1 MELVR
6 IEQLLEKYLEAT
18 TTVAEEK
25 ELQNYFSGKEV
36 APHLEEYQAM
46 FAYFQGA
53 KDEQFTKQVPLKT
66 RNNFMKWA
74 SIAAVLIFSFG
85 FYWQY
90 QASQPEYTQEEIDQA
105 KMALAMLSN
114 NFNKGTQSIGHL
126 NAFSDGVSQI
136 NHIDHFEQQTNKLLR
151 NE

>member
-66 RNNFMKWA
+66 RNNFIKWA
-74 SIAAVLIFSFG
+74 SVAAVLIFSFG
-85 FYWQY
+85 LYWQTT
-90 QASQPEYTQEEIDQA
+90 SSEEYTKEEIDQA

-114 NFNKGTQSIGHL
+114 NFNKGTQDISRL
-126 NAFSDGVSQI
+126 NTFSDGVSQI
-136 NHIDHFEQQTNKLLR
+136 GHINQFEKQTNKLLH
-151 NE
+151 NK

>member
-6 IEQLLEKYLEAT
+6 VEQLLEKYLEAT

-46 FAYFQGA
+46 FAYFSGA

-66 RNNFMKWA
+66 RNNFIKWA
-74 SIAAVLIFSFG
+74 SVAAVLIFSFG
-85 FYWQY
+85 MYWQY
-90 QASQPEYTQEEIDQA
+90 QATPDYTQEEIDEA
-105 KMALAMLSN
+105 KMVLAMLSN

-126 NAFSDGVSQI
+126 NTFSDGVSQI